1 MPLLINRTPVAED
14 QWVTV
19 AEDQAIPAEGSII
32 LPLAQWLENLDALS
46 GREVGVQVSGDDALD
61 QVLAL
66 KDQVSLIAV
75 VFPAF
80 TDGRGFSI
88 ARLLRR
94 EGYTGQLRAVG
105 DVTRDRLAYLER
117 CGFDALEVP
126 EDRYKEEVLGA
137 FDEVSVRYQ
146 GGASVTRPAYPQS

>member
-1 MPLLINRTPVAED
+1 MPLLINRTPVENDPWITLED
-14 QWVTV
+14 
-19 AEDQAIPAEGSII
+19 EQAIPAEGSVI
-32 LPLAQWLENLDALS
+32 LPLAQWLENRDALA
-46 GREVGVQVSGDDALD
+46 GREIGVLVNGEDDLE

-66 KDQVSLIAV
+66 NGQVELIAV
-75 VFPAF
+75 EFPAF

-94 EGYTGQLRAVG
+94 AGYQGQLRAVG

-117 CGFDALEVP
+117 CGFDALDVP
-126 EDRYKEEVLGA
+126 EERFKDEVLNA